1 MIRLMEVL
9 VHRLLRLVMF
19 QRLLLSLLETIVI
32 VLLHLV
38 PKRHHRLRDCAMLT
52 MVKQLLSFIHPVEIV
67 IVSMPTASL
76 SKCVAT

>member
-1 MIRLMEVL
+1 
-9 VHRLLRLVMF
+9 
-19 QRLLLSLLETIVI
+19 
-32 VLLHLV
+32 
-38 PKRHHRLRDCAMLT
+38 MLT